1 MSNLFANI
9 LVRLIDNSDHSETEV
24 CDPTTEAQ
32 NVAKK
37 LSVLIPE
44 TLIKYY
50 LDNCTVLYFKQNI
63 LNAFSSPGRSSEFD
77 RPKIKTE
84 QKLLI

>member
-9 LVRLIDNSDHSETEV
+9 LVRLINYSDHSETEV

-63 LNAFSSPGRSSEFD
+63 LNAFSSPGWSSEFD
-77 RPKIKTE
+77 RPKIKTK
-84 QKLLI
+84 QTLLI

>member
-9 LVRLIDNSDHSETEV
+9 LVRLIYNSDHSEV

-37 LSVLIPE
+37 LSELIPE

-63 LNAFSSPGRSSEFD
+63 LNVFSSPGRSSEFD
-77 RPKIKTE
+77 RPKIKTK
-84 QKLLI
+84 QTLLI

>member
-9 LVRLIDNSDHSETEV
+9 LVRLIYNSDHSETEV

-63 LNAFSSPGRSSEFD
+63 LNVFSSPGRSSEFD
-77 RPKIKTE
+77 RPKIKTK
-84 QKLLI
+84 QTLLI